1 MRINLTRGVL
11 MGHIADA
18 SLVSSHDVLW
28 NHFRG
33 QSIKMT
39 RQDAAALRWPLA
51 HCAGRGVVSR
61 PKVARV
67 PRGQCTGSQPPSGR
81 QLDWTWGWHVSR
93 WLEGFRVTWLRD
105 QRPPDQTKNH
115 GTSTETNK
123 TSAKKRT
130 RRSPML
136 THETSLVS
144 GASVVG
150 MTNGACHRPSHLPA
164 GIPGIST
171 AQR

>member
-1 MRINLTRGVL
+1 

-28 NHFRG
+28 NHFGGR
-33 QSIKMT
+33 SVKMT

-51 HCAGRGVVSR
+51 HCTGRGMGSR
-61 PKVARV
+61 PEAAQV
-67 PRGQCTGSQPPSGR
+67 PRGERTGSRLSSGR
-81 QLDWTWGWHVSR
+81 QLGWTWSR
-93 WLEGFRVTWLRD
+93 PASRRLEEFRATWPGD
-105 QRPPDQTKNH
+105 QQPPDQTRSP

-123 TSAKKRT
+123 TSARKRT

-136 THETSLVS
+136 THETSPVL

-150 MTNGACHRPSHLPA
+150 ITNGACHGPSYLLA
-164 GIPGIST
+164 GIPRIFT